1 MSVRKIIIGVV
12 LFFSLLGFCMTM
24 AQFVYIFGGMNDG
37 KVIVP
42 AILICGL
49 FWVLTDP
56 LYIIE
61 LEEELEREENRT
73 AAAHA
78 LARSVVEAKEKN
90 ERKLY
95 AEIERLKREREEKK

>member
-24 AQFVYIFGGMNDG
+24 AHFTYIFTGMEKLIIPAVLVGG
-37 KVIVP
+37 
-42 AILICGL
+42 LL
-49 FWVLTDP
+49 WVLTDP

-78 LARSVVEAKEKN
+78 LARSALDAKEKN
-90 ERKLY
+90 ERKLR
-95 AEIERLKREREEKK
+95 AEIERLKREREEKGQ